1 MIRRRE
7 AGHLDASKTKSNMTH
22 QSFFQTNYM
31 YMLISNNWCTR
42 RVFADFVDSR
52 WCDDK
57 ESGYP
62 ENK

>member
-7 AGHLDASKTKSNMTH
+7 AGQLNASKTKSNMT
-22 QSFFQTNYM
+22 QQTFFQTDYID
-31 YMLISNNWCTR
+31 MLISNNWCAR

-57 ESGYP
+57 E
-62 ENK
+62 